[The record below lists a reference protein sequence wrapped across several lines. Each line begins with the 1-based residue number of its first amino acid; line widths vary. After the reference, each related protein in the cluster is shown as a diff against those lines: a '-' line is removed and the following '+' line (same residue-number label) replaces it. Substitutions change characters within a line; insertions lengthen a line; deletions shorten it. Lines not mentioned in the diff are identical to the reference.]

1 MRRVLVLLLFCLVLI
16 PSAWLAWR
24 SRDAPHLGYFH
35 DDSLYWVSARSLA
48 GGGGYRIQSLPGEPY
63 QTKYPPLYPLLLAAV
78 WKLNPSFPDNLPL
91 AVLSSW
97 LTLVACLLA
106 ARVAFRDLGAGPNGA
121 WVLCGVLALSPYYAL
136 CGISLLS
143 ELLFACLSLAALAL
157 IERARAP
164 SCGAGLAVV
173 AGLVASAACL
183 TRSIGLALLA
193 AGPLV
198 FLIGKQYR
206 RAAAFALAMLPG
218 AAAWLL
224 WTHAHRLARPDA
236 VALYYTDYLG
246 YWVHDGTAGNLAVV
260 LWRNLDNLLSAIGGM
275 FVFGLGDS
283 FAGKS
288 VARVLAVAA
297 IVGTARLWRR
307 SGATAYV
314 LFTAGCLLALLLWN
328 YSPDQRFIV
337 PVFPVLLAGFSA
349 ELLRL
354 VGKLRAAF
362 LSRAMGERMVAGAI
376 SLSLAAL
383 LSLAGARAYAGLFSA
398 LPAFV
403 AQQRATVA
411 DHRTAYRWIVANTPP
426 DAAVLA
432 YLDPILYLYT
442 GRQACRLVISPGLRH
457 AEDHRAV
464 EAVLAGVAD
473 FAHRQKLS
481 YAVLTP
487 EDLHAEFPDQER
499 LAARRM
505 FRANPHLR
513 RVFEAG
519 SVSVCRIE

>member
-1 MRRVLVLLLFCLVLI
+1 MRRVLVPALFCMMLV

-24 SRDAPHLGYFH
+24 SRDAPHLGFFH
-35 DDSLYWVSARSLA
+35 DDSLFWVCARSLA

-63 QTKYPPLYPLLLAAV
+63 QTKYPPLYPLLLAAI
-78 WKLNPSFPDNLPL
+78 WKLNPAFPDNLPL

-97 LTLVACLLA
+97 LTLVACLLV

-143 ELLFACLSLAALAL
+143 ELPFTCLSLAALAL
-157 IERARAP
+157 IERARGP
-164 SCGAGLAVV
+164 SRGVGLAVV

-183 TRSIGLALLA
+183 TRTVGLALLA
-193 AGPLV
+193 AGPLD
-198 FLIGKQYR
+198 FMIGKQYR

-218 AAAWLL
+218 TAAWLL

-246 YWVHDGTAGNLAVV
+246 YWVHDGTAGNLAVL
-260 LWRNLDNLLSAIGGM
+260 LWRNLDNLFSAIGGM

-288 VARVLAVAA
+288 LARVLAVAA

-328 YSPDQRFIV
+328 YPPDQRFIV

-354 VGKLRAAF
+354 AGKLRAAF
-362 LSRAMGERMVAGAI
+362 LGRAMGERLAAGAI
-376 SLSLAAL
+376 SLVLTAL
-383 LSLAGARAYAGLFSA
+383 LSLAGARAYSGLFSA
-398 LPAFV
+398 LPAFL

-411 DHRTAYRWIVANTPP
+411 DYRTAYRWIAANTPP
-426 DAAVLA
+426 DAALLA
-432 YLDPILYLYT
+432 YMDPILYLYT
-442 GRQACRLVISPGLRH
+442 GRQACRLVISPGLRR
-457 AEDHRAV
+457 ADDRRAV

-481 YAVLTP
+481 YAVLAP
-487 EDLHAEFPDQER
+487 EDLHAEFTDQER
-499 LAARRM
+499 LAAYRM
-505 FRANPHLR
+505 FRANPRLR

-519 SVSVCRIE
+519 GVEVCRID

>member
-1 MRRVLVLLLFCLVLI
+1 MRRVLVPVLFCLVLI

-24 SRDAPHLGYFH
+24 SRDAPHLGFFH
-35 DDSLYWVSARSLA
+35 DDSLFWVCARSLA

-78 WKLNPSFPDNLPL
+78 WKLNPAFPNNLPL

-121 WVLCGVLALSPYYAL
+121 WVLSGALALSPYYAL

-143 ELLFACLSLAALAL
+143 ELPFTCLSLAALAL
-157 IERARAP
+157 IERARGP
-164 SCGAGLAVV
+164 SRGVGLAVV

-183 TRSIGLALLA
+183 TRTVGLALLA

-198 FLIGKQYR
+198 FLIEKQYR

-218 AAAWLL
+218 AAWLL

-246 YWVHDGTAGNLAVV
+246 YWVHDGTAGNIAVL
-260 LWRNLDNLLSAIGGM
+260 LWRNLDNLLLAIGGM

-288 VARVLAVAA
+288 LARVLAVAA
-297 IVGTARLWRR
+297 VVGTARLWRR

-314 LFTAGCLLALLLWN
+314 LFTAGCLLALLFWN

-337 PVFPVLLAGFSA
+337 PVFPVLLGGFWA
-349 ELLRL
+349 ELRRL
-354 VGKLRAAF
+354 AGKLRAAF
-362 LSRAMGERMVAGAI
+362 LGRAMGERVVAGAI
-376 SLSLAAL
+376 SLALTAL
-383 LSLAGARAYAGLFSA
+383 LYLAGARAYGGLFSA

-411 DHRTAYRWIVANTPP
+411 DYRTAYRWIAANTPP
-426 DAAVLA
+426 NAALLA
-432 YLDPILYLYT
+432 YMDPILYLYT
-442 GRQACRLVISPGLRH
+442 GRQACRLVISPGLRR
-457 AEDHRAV
+457 ADDRRAV
-464 EAVLAGVAD
+464 EAVLAGVVD

-481 YAVLTP
+481 YAVLAP
-487 EDLHAEFPDQER
+487 EDLHAEFTDQER
-499 LAARRM
+499 LAAHSL
-505 FRANPHLR
+505 FRANPRLR

-519 SVSVCRIE
+519 GVSVCRIE